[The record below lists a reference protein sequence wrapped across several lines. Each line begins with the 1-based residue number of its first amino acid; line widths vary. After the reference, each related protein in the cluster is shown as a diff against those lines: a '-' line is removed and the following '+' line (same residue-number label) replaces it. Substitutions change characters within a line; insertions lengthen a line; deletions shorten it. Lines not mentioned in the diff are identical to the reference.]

1 MGGDLEVE
9 VPGTGE
15 VEEHP
20 GERLAARAAMLVAVR
35 TQPPVGERA
44 PELLV
49 DPAEASDD
57 LGLAVHAPPDA
68 RLVGDDEAGAIVWPL
83 AGETLGDVRHQYRA
97 AVGADHRA
105 VVARLHEGSAP
116 VQE

>member
-1 MGGDLEVE
+1 MSGDLEVE

-20 GERLAARAAMLVAVR
+20 RERLPARAAMLVAVR

-44 PELLV
+44 PERLV

-57 LGLAVHAPPDA
+57 LGLADLAPPDA
-68 RLVGDDEAGAIVWPL
+68 RLVGDDEAGVVRPL
-83 AGETLGDVRHQYRA
+83 AGETLGDVRHQYRV

>member
-1 MGGDLEVE
+1 
-9 VPGTGE
+9 
-15 VEEHP
+15 
-20 GERLAARAAMLVAVR
+20 MLVAVR

-57 LGLAVHAPPDA
+57 LGLADLAPPDA
-68 RLVGDDEAGAIVWPL
+68 RLVGDDEAAGAIVRPL

-97 AVGADHRA
+97 AVGADHCA